1 MTRDDFLKLMTEAK
15 SAPAAPEPE
24 APQYSPKRR
33 ISDSTLTQRVESIKS
48 ANPIEQIIG
57 QYVQLKPSGTSLVAL
72 CPFHEERNPSF
83 TVYPAT
89 GTFHCYGC
97 AKHGDVITFIRE
109 MEHLSFR
116 QALDALDNFQKHGPP
131 SQ

>member
-1 MTRDDFLKLMTEAK
+1 MTEANQRR
-15 SAPAAPEPE
+15 PHLRPE
-24 APQYSPKRR
+24 APRYSPKRR
-33 ISDSTLTQRVESIKS
+33 NSDSTLTQRVERIKS
-48 ANPIEQIIG
+48 ANPIEQVIG

-97 AKHGDVITFIRE
+97 GKHGDVITFIRE
-109 MEHLSFR
+109 VEQSQFPS
-116 QALDALDNFQKHGPP
+116 GPSTRWITFKVNMDP
-131 SQ
+131 RLNKVQMA